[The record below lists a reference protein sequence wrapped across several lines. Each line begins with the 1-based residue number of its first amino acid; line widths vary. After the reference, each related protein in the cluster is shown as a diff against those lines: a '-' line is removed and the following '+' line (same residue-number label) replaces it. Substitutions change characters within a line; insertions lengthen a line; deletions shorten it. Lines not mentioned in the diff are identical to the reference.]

1 MIWLHDVLIKHMKTH
16 VTTVTERGQ
25 ISIPADFR
33 SELGLRPG
41 QKLLW
46 SSPGDHTLRLSVC
59 EPPKR
64 KGAMAMLG
72 YAKTFRETM
81 STAEWM
87 KLLREGEEDD
97 E

>member
-1 MIWLHDVLIKHMKTH
+1 MKTH
-16 VTTVTERGQ
+16 VTTITERGQ

-33 SELGLRPG
+33 AELDLRPG

-46 SSPGDHTLRLSVC
+46 STTADRALRLTVC

-64 KGAMAMLG
+64 KRFVDSIGFAR
-72 YAKTFRETM
+72 TFRETM
-81 STAEWM
+81 PTSKWM
-87 KLLREGEEDD
+87 KLLREGEEED

>member
-1 MIWLHDVLIKHMKTH
+1 MKTH
-16 VTTVTERGQ
+16 VTTIAERGQ
-25 ISIPADFR
+25 ISLPADFR
-33 SELGLRPG
+33 AELGLQPG

-46 SSPGDHTLRLSVC
+46 STTEDRALRLTVC

-87 KLLREGEEDD
+87 KLLREGESKDNRCAGSF
-97 E
+97 

>member
-1 MIWLHDVLIKHMKTH
+1 MKTH
-16 VTTVTERGQ
+16 VCTLTERGQ

-33 SELGLRPG
+33 AELGLKPG
-41 QKLLW
+41 DKLLW
-46 SSPGDHTLRLSVC
+46 STSGDKTLLITAV
-59 EPPKR
+59 EAPKR
-64 KGAMAMLG
+64 KSFKSAIG

-87 KLLREGEEDD
+87 KILREGEEDD

>member
-1 MIWLHDVLIKHMKTH
+1 MKTH
-16 VTTVTERGQ
+16 VTTLTERGQ

-33 SELGLRPG
+33 AELGLKPG
-41 QKLLW
+41 DKLLW
-46 SSPGDHTLRLSVC
+46 SANGDRTLLLTTV
-59 EPPKR
+59 EIPKR

-87 KLLREGEEDD
+87 KILREGEEDD
-97 E
+97 DE

>member
-1 MIWLHDVLIKHMKTH
+1 MKTH
-16 VTTVTERGQ
+16 VTTLTERGQ

-33 SELGLRPG
+33 AELGLHPG
-41 QKLLW
+41 DKLLW
-46 SSPGDHTLRLSVC
+46 SANGDRTLLLTTV
-59 EPPKR
+59 EIPKR

-87 KLLREGEEDD
+87 KILREGEEDD
-97 E
+97 DE

>member
-1 MIWLHDVLIKHMKTH
+1 MKTH
-16 VTTVTERGQ
+16 VTTVTARGQ

-33 SELGLRPG
+33 AELGLRPG
-41 QKLLW
+41 LKLLW
-46 SSPGDHTLRLSVC
+46 TAPGDRTLRLSVR

-64 KGAMAMLG
+64 KSFVESLG

-81 STAEWM
+81 STTEWM

>member
-1 MIWLHDVLIKHMKTH
+1 MKTH
-16 VTTVTERGQ
+16 ITTITERGQ

-33 SELGLRPG
+33 AELDLRPG

-46 SSPGDHTLRLSVC
+46 STTADRALRLTVC

-87 KLLREGEEDD
+87 KLLREGEE
-97 E
+97 EEES

>member
-1 MIWLHDVLIKHMKTH
+1 MKSH
-16 VTTVTERGQ
+16 VTTLTERGQ

-33 SELGLRPG
+33 AELGLKPG

-46 SSPGDHTLRLSVC
+46 TSPGDRTLRLSVC
-59 EPPKR
+59 EPSKR

-87 KLLREGEEDD
+87 KILREGEENG

>member
-1 MIWLHDVLIKHMKTH
+1 MKTH
-16 VTTVTERGQ
+16 ITTITERGQ

-33 SELGLRPG
+33 AELDLRPG

-46 SSPGDHTLRLSVC
+46 STTADRALRLTIC

-87 KLLREGEEDD
+87 KLLREGEE
-97 E
+97 EEES

>member
-1 MIWLHDVLIKHMKTH
+1 MKTH
-16 VTTVTERGQ
+16 VCTLTERGQ

-33 SELGLRPG
+33 AELGLKPG
-41 QKLLW
+41 DKLLW
-46 SSPGDHTLRLSVC
+46 STSGDKTLLITTVDV
-59 EPPKR
+59 PKR
-64 KGAMAMLG
+64 KSFKSAIG

-87 KLLREGEEDD
+87 KILREGEEDD

>member
-1 MIWLHDVLIKHMKTH
+1 MKTH
-16 VTTVTERGQ
+16 VTTVTARGQ

-33 SELGLRPG
+33 AELGLRPG
-41 QKLLW
+41 LKLLW
-46 SSPGDHTLRLSVC
+46 TAPGDRTLRLSVR
-59 EPPKR
+59 ESPKR
-64 KGAMAMLG
+64 KSFVEALG

-81 STAEWM
+81 TTAEWM

>member
-1 MIWLHDVLIKHMKTH
+1 MKTH
-16 VTTVTERGQ
+16 VTTLTERGQ

-33 SELGLRPG
+33 AELGLQPG
-41 QKLLW
+41 DKLLW
-46 SSPGDHTLRLSVC
+46 SANGDRTLLLTTV
-59 EPPKR
+59 EIPKR

-87 KLLREGEEDD
+87 KILREGEEDND

>member
-1 MIWLHDVLIKHMKTH
+1 MIVRMKTH
-16 VTTVTERGQ
+16 VTTLTERGQ

-33 SELGLRPG
+33 ADLGLLPG

-46 SSPGDHTLRLSVC
+46 SASGDHALLLTVC
-59 EPPKR
+59 ETPRP

-72 YAKTFRETM
+72 YAKTFRETK

-87 KLLREGEEDD
+87 KELREGEEDD

>member
-1 MIWLHDVLIKHMKTH
+1 MKTH
-16 VTTVTERGQ
+16 VTTVTARGQ

-33 SELGLRPG
+33 AELGLRPG
-41 QKLLW
+41 VKLLW
-46 SSPGDHTLRLSVC
+46 TAPGDRTLRLSVL

-64 KGAMAMLG
+64 KSFVEALG

-81 STAEWM
+81 TTAEWM

>member
-1 MIWLHDVLIKHMKTH
+1 MKTH
-16 VTTVTERGQ
+16 VCTLTERGQ

-33 SELGLRPG
+33 AELGLKPG
-41 QKLLW
+41 DKLLW
-46 SSPGDHTLRLSVC
+46 RTSGDKALLITAV
-59 EPPKR
+59 EVPKR
-64 KGAMAMLG
+64 KSFKSAIG

-87 KLLREGEEDD
+87 KILREGEEDD

>member
-1 MIWLHDVLIKHMKTH
+1 MKTH
-16 VTTVTERGQ
+16 VTTVTARGQ

-33 SELGLRPG
+33 AELGLRPG
-41 QKLLW
+41 LKLLW
-46 SSPGDHTLRLSVC
+46 TAPGDRTLRLSVR

-64 KGAMAMLG
+64 KSFVEALG

-81 STAEWM
+81 TTAEWM

>member
-1 MIWLHDVLIKHMKTH
+1 MKTH
-16 VTTVTERGQ
+16 VTTLTERGQ
-25 ISIPADFR
+25 VSIPADFR
-33 SELGLRPG
+33 AEMGLKPG
-41 QKLLW
+41 DKLLW
-46 SSPGDHTLRLSVC
+46 SANGDKTLLITFC

-64 KGAMAMLG
+64 KSFKSAIG

-87 KLLREGEEDD
+87 KILREGEEDD